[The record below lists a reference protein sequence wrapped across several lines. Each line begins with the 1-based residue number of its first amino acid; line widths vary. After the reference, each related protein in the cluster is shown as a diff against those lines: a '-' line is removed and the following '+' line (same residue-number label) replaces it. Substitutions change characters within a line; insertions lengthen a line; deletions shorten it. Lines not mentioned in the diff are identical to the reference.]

1 MTTERKL
8 LGINPV
14 SSGTAGPEAVGFD
27 GVNDYLSRS
36 SDMTGNTDSKTF
48 TFSCWVYS
56 DLASSSYMYE
66 SSDSSQSGFL
76 GKISN
81 SNINNVGIFAKNS
94 SNATILSLG
103 DGAAI
108 AANTWSHILI
118 SCDMSDTSK
127 RMLLI
132 NGVVQTVGW
141 SDYTDS
147 SIDFSRGF
155 HYLQL
160 RSSGGNV
167 KGVGRL
173 SNLFLDYTYRD
184 LSIESNRRLFID
196 ADGKPASGQ
205 AGLSPI
211 LYLPMKNAD
220 TAGSNLGSGGNFAVN
235 GVLAT
240 AARGPNQDNCVA
252 SVFDGSADYL
262 RSTTISLG
270 STSSITFSVQLSIG
284 VTNREIFDNGIMLN
298 IEHSI
303 SSGSFRIRARNSSF
317 VQILD
322 VYFNSNTIV
331 SDRNYNITA
340 SFDLTNTANRSIF
353 LNGEQVTALT
363 WGTYTSGT
371 LGASTGCTVG
381 AEAAAT
387 IFYDGSMG
395 ELYLDTTYMDLATD
409 NPFWDSDTSRPNS
422 VRKVIE
428 DTGVTPLI
436 ALPISGSNA
445 GKNLGSG
452 GDFTVNSGPF
462 TGARGSSE
470 YLARSMFCA
479 TKASDGLSSG
489 TMSGGT
495 SKVFS
500 GVIAF
505 NTSHTNSGTRFLSFD
520 AAVGG
525 TIIGVQADYATAD
538 MFITARTAAGSII
551 LNAYQIASNIAMNT
565 DYVLMYSFDM
575 TDSTKSRWYVNG
587 VSNTVTA
594 STFTNAAAD
603 FNDVAH
609 LASSGS
615 ETGTNG
621 IISNVYF
628 TTDYIDFSQETN
640 RNMFVDQLGYPKDL
654 TQQIEDGDIPDPLIY
669 MKFEDPSSLGDNSGT
684 GGDFTTVNGTVIAGA
699 DFSL

>member
-14 SSGTAGPEAVGFD
+14 SSGAAGPEAVGFD

-66 SSDSSQSGFL
+66 SSDSSQSGFV

-94 SNATILSLG
+94 SNVTILQLG

-141 SDYTDS
+141 NSYTDNL
-147 SIDFSRGF
+147 IDFSRGF

-196 ADGKPASGQ
+196 ADGKPADGQ

-211 LYLPMKNAD
+211 LYLPMKDAD

-240 AARGPNQDNCVA
+240 AARGPNQDNCAA
-252 SVFDGSADYL
+252 SEFDGVNDTLTLASPSGV
-262 RSTTISLG
+262 STKKVTISFTAKPSAIYQSFLG
-270 STSSITFSVQLSIG
+270 QAANAGLIG
-284 VTNREIFDNGIMLN
+284 VTTGDQLQFRFYNGTT
-298 IEHSI
+298 
-303 SSGSFRIRARNSSF
+303 A
-317 VQILD
+317 VCW
-322 VYFNSNTIV
+322 VVVSNTIV
-331 SDRNYNITA
+331 YDVDMSVQI
-340 SFDLTNTANRSIF
+340 SFDLSDTAKRHVYINGVSVSATFSTYSNSTITQSTQIYIGSGF
-353 LNGEQVTALT
+353 AENYLN
-363 WGTYTSGT
+363 
-371 LGASTGCTVG
+371 
-381 AEAAAT
+381 
-387 IFYDGSMG
+387 GSMG
-395 ELYLDTTYMDLATD
+395 EFYYDTENYIDLATD
-409 NPFWDSDTSRPNS
+409 NPFWDSDTNRPNS
-422 VRKVIE
+422 VRKVIA
-428 DTGVTPLI
+428 DTGATPLI
-436 ALPISGSNA
+436 ALPINASDA
-445 GKNLGSG
+445 GKNLGTG
-452 GDFTVNSGPF
+452 GDFTVNGGGL

-470 YLARSMFCA
+470 YLARSIFCA

-525 TIIGVQADYATAD
+525 TIVGVQADWATAD

-669 MKFEDPSSLGDNSGT
+669 MRFEDPSSLGDNSGT